1 MVKWVNPAGDSTPAR
16 PETVARLGF
25 ELQAVVL
32 DAVCGYGKLGVLRI
46 QRRQQLATE
55 WAKSTTAAAFA
66 AAGVRRGGEKGL
78 RCTRGGAG
86 GGYELLVLR

>member
-1 MVKWVNPAGDSTPAR
+1 MTPATIDVAEGFGKR
-16 PETVARLGF
+16 PQGS
-25 ELQAVVL
+25 VL

-55 WAKSTTAAAFA
+55 WAKSTAAAAFA
-66 AAGVRRGGEKGL
+66 AAGVRLGGEKGL
-78 RCTRGGAG
+78 WCTRGGAG